1 MRHDNSTAEPTR
13 REKRYPLAGL
23 MPRGLGRLEAA
34 RYIGVSA
41 TTFDKA
47 VRDRLM
53 PRPFRLY
60 GRLLWCRE
68 SLDAA
73 VDALRDAQ
81 TPEDDRAEDS
91 WADYQ

>member
-1 MRHDNSTAEPTR
+1 MRVGHR
-13 REKRYPLAGL
+13 RDKRVDLPPGLA
-23 MPRGLGRLEAA
+23 PRGLSRIEAA

-41 TTFDKA
+41 TTFDRA
-47 VRDRLM
+47 IRDKLM

-68 SLDAA
+68 ALDAA

-81 TPEDDRAEDS
+81 EPEGADDS
-91 WADYQ
+91 WADYS